1 MGYEKSVF
9 EHIHALKDAL
19 IFSLFGISNIA
30 KKCLEPYLKRIA
42 DVSYW
47 LNLIYLAI
55 KRK

>member
-55 KRK
+55 NRK